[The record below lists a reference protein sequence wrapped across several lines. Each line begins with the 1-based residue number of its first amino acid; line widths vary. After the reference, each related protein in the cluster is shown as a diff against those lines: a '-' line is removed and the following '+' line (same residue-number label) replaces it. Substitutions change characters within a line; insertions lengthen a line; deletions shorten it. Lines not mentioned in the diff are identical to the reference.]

1 MPRNEAFDPATDA
14 HDEAG
19 APPSQRS
26 EASAQRSQRDRPLRL
41 RRVHHPNQRERSSAN
56 ERGANRSAGRFEF
69 VAWAIVGRFALSA
82 AVLLI
87 CAAVAEWRVDD
98 DKTHKGEF
106 LGTEAG
112 RWWALAFGFGIVAL
126 SLLLLQLMAA
136 NLGSSGHRRRRSSL
150 STSLTQLGIW
160 TVAAGTGFAYLLG
173 RVMFDDAALSKV
185 LPGETWDQYLILL
198 GGPFAAAVL
207 AKGITTY
214 KLDAGTLQKSDP
226 MTMSPKQVVTDDSG
240 SADLVDS
247 QYLLFDVVALGYFVV
262 QLSSTGVLPSM
273 PSPLLAMTSTTAG
286 VYVANKAA
294 QRNAP
299 TITSVN
305 PTTAEPGTVIT
316 ILGSNLT
323 PRRTT
328 MSSDVSVSC

>member
-1 MPRNEAFDPATDA
+1 MVGARVRLRYRRTLA
-14 HDEAG
+14 
-19 APPSQRS
+19 APP
-26 EASAQRSQRDRPLRL
+26 AVDW
-41 RRVHHPNQRERSSAN
+41 RRTWDLPA
-56 ERGANRSAGRFEF
+56 
-69 VAWAIVGRFALSA
+69 
-82 AVLLI
+82 
-87 CAAVAEWRVDD
+87 D
-98 DKTHKGEF
+98 
-106 LGTEAG
+106 
-112 RWWALAFGFGIVAL
+112 
-126 SLLLLQLMAA
+126 
-136 NLGSSGHRRRRSSL
+136 RRRRSSL
-150 STSLTQLGIW
+150 LTSLTQLGTR

-173 RVMFDDAALSKV
+173 RVMFTDAALSKV

-247 QYLLFDVVALGYFVV
+247 QFCCSRGRLGYFVV

-316 ILGSNLT
+316 ILGGI
-323 PRRTT
+323 
-328 MSSDVSVSC
+328 